1 MDTQGNSSILQ
12 PGSFVYIFGYKEM
25 IHTHTFGGCS
35 ALVAFGATPSVDIYP
50 VNVLVLAA
58 QEFAILT

>member
-12 PGSFVYIFGYKEM
+12 PGSFVCIFGYKEM
-25 IHTHTFGGCS
+25 IHTHTFDGCS
-35 ALVAFGATPSVDIYP
+35 VIGALGATPSVDVYP
-50 VNVLVLAA
+50 LNVLFLAA